1 MSNVE
6 IRVDSRA
13 VMEALDKLD
22 SRESGKALKAAVAKG
37 GRFLKGKMK
46 PEAPKAER
54 SKNPGH
60 LRKKVGVRTRKSKRH
75 AGFYTAVRS
84 FARHHHLVVAG
95 TKDRFTKS
103 GAFRGRMPT
112 NGYVDRTA
120 DQWENA
126 ALDVAERELANQLD
140 LE

>member
-6 IRVDSRA
+6 IRVDSRE
-13 VMEALDKLD
+13 VTEALDRLD
-22 SRESGKALKAAVAKG
+22 GRESAKALKAAVRKAG
-37 GRFLKGKMK
+37 QFLKPKVK
-46 PEAPKAER
+46 AEAPKA
-54 SKNPGH
+54 SGM
-60 LRKKVGVRTRKSKRH
+60 LRKKVGSRVKKSRRH
-75 AGFYTAVRS
+75 DGWYAAVRS
-84 FARHHHLVVAG
+84 FAPHHHLVVAG

-120 DQWENA
+120 DRWENA